1 MRLLGIE
8 TSCDETAVAVIEDG
22 RRIISNVVA
31 TQADIHAGFGGIV
44 PEAASRQHLLTIVP
58 VVRRA
63 LEAAGVELADL
74 DGVAVTNGPGLAGS
88 LLVGVNAAKGLALSA
103 GLPLLG
109 VNHLEGHIYASPGW
123 RIPTRRSPPA
133 SPSSA

>member
-31 TQADIHAGFGGIV
+31 TQADIHADFGGIV

-63 LEAAGVELADL
+63 LEARASSWP
-74 DGVAVTNGPGLAGS
+74 TS
-88 LLVGVNAAKGLALSA
+88 T
-103 GLPLLG
+103 
-109 VNHLEGHIYASPGW
+109 ASP
-123 RIPTRRSPPA
+123 
-133 SPSSA
+133 